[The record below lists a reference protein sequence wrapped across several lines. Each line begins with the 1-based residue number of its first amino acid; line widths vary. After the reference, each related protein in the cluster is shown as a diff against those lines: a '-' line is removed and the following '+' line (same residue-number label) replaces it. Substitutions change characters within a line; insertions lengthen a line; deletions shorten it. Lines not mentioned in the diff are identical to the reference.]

1 MTRADIEQ
9 ARAILSEGTAAHST
23 VASADI
29 SLLDMLGLAVNLSD
43 AIPLNVIQFAIHYLV
58 EKMPQFQSIMDAL
71 KGDGASIK
79 SHAEGLKG
87 AGSYIMDPFDNV
99 RSGANTAKE
108 QWTGEASSEFTS
120 TVSAFEAACQNCSE
134 IPPVIAEFELATGSY
149 VGKVREL
156 VRSGVHELIDAV
168 VVAFVTA
175 IPDTLLAAAGGG
187 ISGGLRGMAEGW
199 SEGWSSG
206 GFFSGVKGA
215 LSGGAKGAAQGA
227 LDAAV
232 ASVVAW
238 ANVLVADYLDHF
250 ANIMKAM
257 TTACSK
263 NMAHVRGL
271 GQAMHRAASL
281 LAGKGDPGETMSAG
295 PGSYADTMGGAA
307 AQPADIALAQVN
319 QEFPWGPEDIDPDP
333 SKRTR
338 TPIPGTEPPQ
348 YYQALTD
355 EEIAKL
361 GIDPSLLNKD
371 DGFTA
376 GMVQVVGADGKP
388 VEPPRYSVVMGGS
401 TDGQQLNSTVDEDW
415 IEDGIGAVSMS
426 QQSADAM
433 ALATA
438 VNQAGLG
445 DNTIYTGHSLGGRLA
460 SVAAMGTGSTA
471 VTFNAAG
478 VSDPTYEA
486 IATMNGTT
494 ADQVRADSM
503 NQIRAYQTTDDP
515 LTYGQQGIGGPMANM
530 LHDAAGTH
538 ITVQGTTQPG
548 IGGLPLNGH
557 GTDNMVQGMGHDH
570 RLRDQYGNAT
580 EGWADF
586 ANQY

>member
-9 ARAILSEGTAAHST
+9 ARAILSEGTAAHPAA
-23 VASADI
+23 ASADMSQLEI
-29 SLLDMLGLAVNLSD
+29 LGLQVELEK
-43 AIPLNVIQFAIHYLV
+43 AIPRGVIEIAIYYLE

-87 AGSYIMDPFDNV
+87 ADSYIMNPFDNV

-108 QWTGEASSEFTS
+108 QWTGEASSEFAS
-120 TVSAFEAACQNCSE
+120 TVSAFEAVCQECCK
-134 IPPVIAEFELATGSY
+134 IPPAIAEFELATGSY
-149 VGKVREL
+149 VGRVREL
-156 VRSGVHELIDAV
+156 VRAGVHELIETV
-168 VVAFVTA
+168 VLAF
-175 IPDTLLAAAGGG
+175 TLFAA
-187 ISGGLRGMAEGW
+187 
-199 SEGWSSG
+199 
-206 GFFSGVKGA
+206 
-215 LSGGAKGAAQGA
+215 AKGATIISGA
-227 LDAAV
+227 VMAGLTAGLSCGFTGAMLGGQDALFAE
-232 ASVVAW
+232 VVAEM
-238 ANVLVADYLDHF
+238 NVVVGEYLEHF
-250 ANIMKAM
+250 ANIIKAL

-271 GQAMHRAASL
+271 GQTMHRAASL

-295 PGSYADTMGGAA
+295 PGSYADAMGGAA

-319 QEFPWGPEDIDPDP
+319 QEFPWGPEDIDPDL

-361 GIDPSLLNKD
+361 GIDTSLLNKD

-388 VEPPRYSVVMGGS
+388 VEPPQYAVVMGGS
-401 TDGQQLNSTVDEDW
+401 TDGQQLNPTVDEDW
-415 IEDGIGAVSMS
+415 VEDGIGAVSVS
-426 QQSADAM
+426 QQSSDAI

-460 SVAAMGTGSTA
+460 SVAAMATDSTA

-503 NQIRAYQTTDDP
+503 NQIRAYQATDDP
-515 LTYGQQGIGGPMANM
+515 LTYGQQGIGGPTADA

-557 GTDNMVQGMGHDH
+557 GTDNMVQGMGHDP

-580 EGWADF
+580 DGWPEF